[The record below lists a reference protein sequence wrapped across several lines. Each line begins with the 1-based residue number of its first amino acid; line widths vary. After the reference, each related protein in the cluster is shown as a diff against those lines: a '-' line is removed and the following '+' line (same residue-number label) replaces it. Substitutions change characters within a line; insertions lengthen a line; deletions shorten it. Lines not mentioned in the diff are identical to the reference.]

1 MRESQKKKNDKCKL
15 RNQKKGTPKIGRKGK
30 LHKKQLQKIAMSK
43 RLGAKF
49 NGSRPE
55 GIRIASDYEHR

>member
-1 MRESQKKKNDKCKL
+1 MQAKEPEKGNSQ
-15 RNQKKGTPKIGRKGK
+15 IGRKGK
-30 LHKKQLQKIAMSK
+30 LHKKQLQKIAISK